1 MKFAKGVMMA
11 MIVLGGVC
19 AYAGENDH
27 WDKIAN
33 AGISAAGLKFKV
45 KDGNGDTMTM
55 KAAAGGFH
63 TSYQAINK
71 ENGFGFILDADAMVL
86 GTDEINSE
94 DEFGGY
100 FSTFAGAGFSP
111 IHNGNV
117 FLLLTGGFGFDG
129 YGFHIDH
136 NGNDYAVAGANLLAG
151 ADVSLSVKVSKMVGI
166 GFNVLGTVSFCGV
179 THYDYNPSNKRY
191 RRDRTETYNTKG
203 GSLSIIPS
211 VGVTVHF

>member
-19 AYAGENDH
+19 AYAGENDQ

-71 ENGFGFILDADAMVL
+71 ENGFGFFLDADAMVL

-179 THYDYNPSNKRY
+179 THYDYNPSNKRH